1 MDSRGKMG
9 SHIESTWLDKAH
21 KWNTTSQRRFRYSQD
36 PIVTFMRP
44 HPRHSILVR
53 NACVLQVI
61 GQHRLSGQSYE
72 SGVSSRQSYHSTSSS
87 SLGSLDRLEES
98 GHTSTINVQQL
109 IQAGV
114 PVSTDTGSSPTVINQ
129 IYVFSFVVSR
139 FGLAGKVLGC

>member
-1 MDSRGKMG
+1 MG
-9 SHIESTWLDKAH
+9 SFIKPTWLDKAH
-21 KWNTTSQRRFRYSQD
+21 KSNTASQCRPQYSQD
-36 PIVTFMRP
+36 PIVTFMLP
-44 HPRHSILVR
+44 PPQHSILVR
-53 NACVLQVI
+53 NAYVLQVI

-114 PVSTDTGSSPTVINQ
+114 PVSTDTNSSPTVIT
-129 IYVFSFVVSR
+129 R
-139 FGLAGKVLGC
+139 FMSLVLL